1 MLFPFF
7 IHGLASCLLLVIAHT
22 QCHRHEHQQR
32 RSPELPVTA
41 NVGIKLQID
50 EEIRVKP
57 QCKFNAMLGE
67 GLAIYVVFGF
77 NCDLSRYALNCSKF
91 IPLMSLEILV
101 LISLKILTVSNSFTI
116 LFFVFIIHNFFW

>member
-1 MLFPFF
+1 MLANLTFVKAYAQRACIAAGGP
-7 IHGLASCLLLVIAHT
+7 LMLV
-22 QCHRHEHQQR
+22 
-32 RSPELPVTA
+32 SPELPVTA